1 MKPWI
6 KEAHAYIAQK
16 TKRNLTQIGAQFP
29 HATKNGRYDVCE
41 PQWWTAGFWPG
52 ILWNAYL
59 DTNEEEYK
67 TLATT
72 LEKEMDVLLTNPNT
86 VDHDIGFMWTLTSL
100 ARYEI
105 TGDQDA
111 CQTALQAANMLLAR
125 YNSLGHYFKAWNN
138 WHGTDDNSGIVIID
152 SMMNMG
158 LLFWASEET
167 RDPRFKIAAMG
178 HSDMILQEF
187 VRPDGSV
194 HQMVDFDSATGEV
207 KEKRGGQGFAE
218 DSSWSRGCGW
228 AIYGLAIAYHYTK
241 EDRYLE
247 GAMKVCNHF
256 ALHLGADALPLWDF
270 RIPENTETIKYD
282 YRDSSA
288 SAVAAC
294 GALLI
299 GKYAQHHEGNFYA
312 AFGEELLHRLY
323 ESSAATTTTDFEGLL
338 KDGTSHWPEQ
348 KYLHE
353 ALIYGDY
360 FFTEGIYALSGID
373 NTFWLG
379 KKLTANSSNPEES
392 LGAVR

>member
-1 MKPWI
+1 MEKWLL
-6 KEAHAYIAQK
+6 EAK
-16 TKRNLTQIGAQFP
+16 TFIEEKTQANLTRIGDKFP
-29 HATKNGRYDVCE
+29 HATKDGRYDLCD

-52 ILWNAYL
+52 ILWNVYL
-59 DTNEEEYK
+59 STTDSRYRE
-67 TLATT
+67 LAGK
-72 LEKEMDVLLTNPNT
+72 LEHQMDHLLHDSEK

-105 TGDQDA
+105 TGEQDA
-111 CQTALQAANMLLAR
+111 RTTALLAANMLLAR
-125 YNSLGHYFKAWNN
+125 YNSAGHYFKAWNN

-167 RDPRFKIAAMG
+167 RDPRFKLAAQG
-178 HSDMILQEF
+178 HSDMILREF

-194 HQMVDFDSATGEV
+194 HQMVDFDSTTGEV

-241 EDRYLE
+241 EERYLE
-247 GAMKVCNHF
+247 GAMKVANHF
-256 ALHLGADALPLWDF
+256 ALHLGTDALPLWDF
-270 RIPENTETIKYD
+270 RVPENTADIKYD
-282 YRDSSA
+282 YHDSSA

-299 GKYAQHHEGNFYA
+299 GKYAQHNEAHFYTE
-312 AFGEELLHRLY
+312 FGTELLRRLY
-323 ESSAATTTTDFEGLL
+323 TAAASTNDPDFEGLL
-338 KDGTSHWPEQ
+338 TDGTSHWPEQ

-360 FFTEGIYALSGID
+360 FFVEGIYTLHGIQ

-379 KKLTANSSNPEES
+379 KKTDN
-392 LGAVR
+392 